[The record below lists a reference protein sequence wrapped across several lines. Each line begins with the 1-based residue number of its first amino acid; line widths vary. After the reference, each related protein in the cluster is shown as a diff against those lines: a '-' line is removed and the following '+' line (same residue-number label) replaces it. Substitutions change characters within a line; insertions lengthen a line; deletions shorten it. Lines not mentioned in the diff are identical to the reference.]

1 MTPLTGVIICLVTL
15 ALVGASA
22 WLSRRG
28 RDGTPRV
35 EPDAFA
41 KPEAAP
47 WEREEGHD
55 LTAPTS
61 TEAPPP

>member
-1 MTPLTGVIICLVTL
+1 MTALTGVIICLVTL
-15 ALVGASA
+15 ALFGASA

-41 KPEAAP
+41 KPKQRPGSA
-47 WEREEGHD
+47 RKVK
-55 LTAPTS
+55 T
-61 TEAPPP
+61 